1 MIPWRPEDFP
11 EARFLGVF
19 MRPVLMGFAPRACLE
34 RGRRCEM
41 LDTATLL
48 KAYPLATRRLL
59 ANRGNNTIVRMRQH
73 RTVVAIPRAICR
85 RAPARGP
92 PGSSDG
98 TKIWVTVTGHL
109 AGAGYLVGA
118 VLELPRF

>member
-1 MIPWRPEDFP
+1 MIPWKPEDFP

-59 ANRGNNTIVRMRQH
+59 ANRGNNTLR
-73 RTVVAIPRAICR
+73 
-85 RAPARGP
+85 
-92 PGSSDG
+92 
-98 TKIWVTVTGHL
+98 L
-109 AGAGYLVGA
+109 AWLDIASE
-118 VLELPRF
+118 LELRGELGPFVEELAKQLDETEPG